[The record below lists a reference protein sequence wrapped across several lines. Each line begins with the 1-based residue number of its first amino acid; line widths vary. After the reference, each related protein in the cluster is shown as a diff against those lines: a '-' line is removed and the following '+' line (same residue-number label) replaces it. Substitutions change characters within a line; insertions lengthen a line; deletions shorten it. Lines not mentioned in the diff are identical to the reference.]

1 MLSFLAGRLTMGFLT
16 VFVTTILVTLLIHLV
31 PGDPVQIMYAQS
43 QGTTPEQMEEVR
55 KSLGLDKPIPVQYAM
70 FIGRL
75 MEGDLGN
82 TIRGGQPVL
91 DVILQRLPN
100 TIVLAVAAMAIAIL
114 IGVPIGFFAAYKQGT
129 IWDVALMITAIAGI
143 SMPHF
148 WLGLILLF
156 YFAVDL
162 GWLPVSGGGPLNLV
176 LPAVTLGLSNAAIFA
191 RLTRSSMIDVLSQD
205 FVQTA
210 IAKGLP
216 KKLVLRRHVLRAGLI
231 PIITMMGLQFAFMM
245 GGAIVVENIFSW
257 NGVGRM
263 AVEAIFQ
270 RDYPIIQGFILT
282 FAVVVVFVSIMLDA
296 VYAFI
301 DPRIRRSQ
309 T

>member
-1 MLSFLAGRLTMGFLT
+1 MWRFLGTRIAMGALTIWI
-16 VFVTTILVTLLIHLV
+16 TTILVTLLIHAV

-43 QGTTPEQMEEVR
+43 QGTTPEQIEEVR
-55 KSLGLDKPIPVQYAM
+55 RSLGLDRPIPVQYVM
-70 FIGRL
+70 FLERL
-75 MEGDLGN
+75 LQGDLGT

-100 TIVLAVAAMAIAIL
+100 TLMLACAAMFIAIL
-114 IGVPIGFFAAYKQGT
+114 IGVPIGFLAAYREGSLVD
-129 IWDVALMITAIAGI
+129 IGLMMIAIAGI

-148 WLGLILLF
+148 WLGLMLLF
-156 YFAVDL
+156 FFALEL
-162 GWLPVSGGGPLNLV
+162 GWLPVSGNGPLNLI
-176 LPAVTLGLSNAAIFA
+176 LPALTLGLSNAAIFA
-191 RLTRSSMIDVLSQD
+191 RLTRSSMIDVMGQD

-210 IAKGLP
+210 YAKGLP
-216 KKLVLRRHVLRAGLI
+216 KGLVLRRHVLRAGLL
-231 PIITMMGLQFAFMM
+231 PVVTMMGLQFAFMM

-282 FAVVVVFVSIMLDA
+282 FSVVVVVVAIAIDA
-296 VYAFI
+296 LYAVL
-301 DPRIRRSQ
+301 DPRIRRS
-309 T
+309 

>member
-1 MLSFLAGRLTMGFLT
+1 MFRFLAGRVALGGLT

-43 QGTTPEQMEEVR
+43 QGSTPEQIEQVR
-55 KSLGLDKPIPVQYAM
+55 RNLGLDQPIYIQY
-70 FIGRL
+70 FQYLGRL
-75 MEGDLGN
+75 AEGDLGH

-100 TIVLAVAAMAIAIL
+100 TIVLAIAAMAVAIAIGL
-114 IGVPIGFFAAYKQGT
+114 PLGFFAAYHRGSLIDT
-129 IWDVALMITAIAGI
+129 GLMALAIAGI

-156 YFAVDL
+156 FFAVDL
-162 GWLPVSGGGPLNLV
+162 GWLPVSGSGPANLI

-191 RLTRSSMIDVLSQD
+191 RLTRSSMIDVMNQD

-210 IAKGLP
+210 LAKGLP
-216 KKLVLRRHVLRAGLI
+216 RPLVFRRHVLRAGLV
-231 PIITMMGLQFAFMM
+231 PLITMMGLQFAFMM

-257 NGVGRM
+257 NGVGHM

-282 FAVVVVFVSIMLDA
+282 FAFVVVVVSIFIDA
-296 VYAFI
+296 LYAFI
-301 DPRIRRSQ
+301 DPRIRRAG
-309 T
+309 

>member
-1 MLSFLAGRLTMGFLT
+1 MIRFIAGRIALGALT

-43 QGTTPEQMEEVR
+43 QGSTPEQIEQVR
-55 KSLGLDKPIPVQYAM
+55 RNLGLDQPIYIQY
-70 FIGRL
+70 IQYLGRL
-75 MEGDLGN
+75 SEGDLGH

-100 TIVLAVAAMAIAIL
+100 TIVLAVAAMAVAIAIGL
-114 IGVPIGFFAAYKQGT
+114 PLGFFAAYYRGSLIDT
-129 IWDVALMITAIAGI
+129 GLMALAIAGI

-156 YFAVDL
+156 FFAVEL
-162 GWLPVSGGGPLNLV
+162 GWLPVSGSGPANLI

-191 RLTRSSMIDVLSQD
+191 RLTRSSMIDVMNQD

-210 IAKGLP
+210 LAKGLP
-216 KKLVLRRHVLRAGLI
+216 RTLVFRRHVLRAGLV
-231 PIITMMGLQFAFMM
+231 PLVTMMGLQFAFMM

-282 FAVVVVFVSIMLDA
+282 FAVVVVFVSICLDA
-296 VYAFI
+296 LYALI
-301 DPRIRRSQ
+301 DPRIRRSA
-309 T
+309 